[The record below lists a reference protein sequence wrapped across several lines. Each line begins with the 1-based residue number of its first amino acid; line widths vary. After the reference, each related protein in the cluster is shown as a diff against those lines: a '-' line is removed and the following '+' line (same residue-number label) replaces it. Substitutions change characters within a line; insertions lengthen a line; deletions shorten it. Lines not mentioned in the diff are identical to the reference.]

1 VYRHKWVKGIENRA
15 EGEKLPVNYLYFE
28 IYNEEEGKITYKN
41 SWITNYSINAENVRG
56 IAECDRAQW
65 KIEHEHNNELKH
77 HGYNLKHNF
86 GHGENHANEVFCM
99 LNLLAFLFHG
109 IQGLA
114 DEDYRRGRSFLG
126 RKDDFF
132 WALRYETARYPHEI
146 WHDLFLTVSGNV
158 PDG

>member
-1 VYRHKWVKGIENRA
+1 MKPLLIAGGRA
-15 EGEKLPVNYLYFE
+15 
-28 IYNEEEGKITYKN
+28 
-41 SWITNYSINAENVRG
+41 R
-56 IAECDRAQW
+56 W
-65 KIEHEHNNELKH
+65 KIENEHNNELKH

-86 GHGENHANEVFCM
+86 GHGENHANGVFCL
-99 LNLLAFLFHG
+99 LNLPAFLFHG

-114 DEDYRRGRSFLG
+114 DGDYRRARAFLG

-132 WALRYETARYPHEI
+132 RALRYETARYPHET